1 MNESMVLEL
10 ASNAMQV
17 TLMITLPIV
26 AVSLVVGI
34 LIGIFQAATQ
44 IHEATLSFVPKLLM
58 LFLLLA
64 LLGPWMLQNLTQF
77 TQTLYTNLPALA
89 K

>member
-26 AVSLVVGI
+26 AVSLIVGV

-44 IHEATLSFVPKLLM
+44 INEATLSFVPKLLM

-77 TQTLYTNLPALA
+77 THTLYSNLPALA
-89 K
+89 R

>member
-26 AVSLVVGI
+26 AVSLIVGV

-44 IHEATLSFVPKLLM
+44 INEATLSFVPKLLM

-64 LLGPWMLQNLTQF
+64 LLGPWML
-77 TQTLYTNLPALA
+77 
-89 K
+89 